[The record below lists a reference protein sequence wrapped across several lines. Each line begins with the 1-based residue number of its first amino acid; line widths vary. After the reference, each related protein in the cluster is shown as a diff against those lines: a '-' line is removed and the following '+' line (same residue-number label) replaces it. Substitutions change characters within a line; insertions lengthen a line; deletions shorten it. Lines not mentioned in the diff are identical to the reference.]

1 MFKLIFGIIKWSI
14 RLLVL
19 ILLLIFPIIVFNED
33 PFTFYWD
40 KILILWEV
48 VKESHAI
55 EKVIEFFK

>member
-19 ILLLIFPIIVFNED
+19 ILLLVFPIIVFNED

-48 VKESHAI
+48 VKESHAM

>member
-48 VKESHAI
+48 VKESHAM

>member
-19 ILLLIFPIIVFNED
+19 ILLLVFPIIVFNED